1 MTFLELAKKVLS
13 EIKKPLTANEIWE
26 IAKEKGYNQKL
37 NKQGKTPWAT
47 LGAQIYVNVR
57 DKSNTEFA
65 SVGKRPKRF
74 YLKSQK
80 SLFDIEKIETEE
92 NPEEITVFFPVPGL
106 HQSSRP

>member
-1 MTFLELAKKVLS
+1 MTFFRISKESFVR
-13 EIKKPLTANEIWE
+13 NEETSDSLWE
-26 IAKEKGYNQKL
+26 IAKEKDYDQEL

-57 DKSNTEFA
+57 DKSNTEFT

-92 NPEEITVFFPVPGL
+92 NPVEITEKKIL
-106 HQSSRP
+106 LDITH